1 MYVYEDEVAEER
13 MKDNFGYLLRVLLD
27 QLKQKKEATLAQLNY
42 LYAMKFPD
50 QVLENGDYYAF
61 LVHLSQKEWYDLDT
75 IKEHPDTFLEE
86 TMSEFLKVNPG
97 YEGLKFRLNYLP
109 DETISILERFEM
121 SNIRFERTEE

>member
-1 MYVYEDEVAEER
+1 M
-13 MKDNFGYLLRVLLD
+13 
-27 QLKQKKEATLAQLNY
+27 
-42 LYAMKFPD
+42 
-50 QVLENGDYYAF
+50 ENGDYYAF